1 MIHGQTEKNFEERYA
16 RALDQLG
23 SSLRAGISISTAVED
38 VAQCKFIHP
47 SMRKRFAKLSAD
59 LQMGITVA
67 DAFQHFADDCG
78 NEDAADIALAIAVQD
93 TVGGHEADVVLS
105 IANNIE
111 ERIMMRREIK
121 SIFAATSAMVWMFDF
136 IAPGTILYF
145 CITSPSYIDT
155 YFQDTLHILL
165 FITILCMPLV
175 GSFINHKT
183 LRRVQKGV

>member
-1 MIHGQTEKNFEERYA
+1 M
-16 RALDQLG
+16 DQLG
-23 SSLRAGISISTAVED
+23 SSIRAGMSISTAVED

-121 SIFAATSAMVWMFDF
+121 SIFAATSVSQVRRISIRISRIPCIFFCSLRFYVCHWLEVSS
-136 IAPGTILYF
+136 ITRLYEEF
-145 CITSPSYIDT
+145 RKGCRD
-155 YFQDTLHILL
+155 
-165 FITILCMPLV
+165 
-175 GSFINHKT
+175 GS
-183 LRRVQKGV
+183 